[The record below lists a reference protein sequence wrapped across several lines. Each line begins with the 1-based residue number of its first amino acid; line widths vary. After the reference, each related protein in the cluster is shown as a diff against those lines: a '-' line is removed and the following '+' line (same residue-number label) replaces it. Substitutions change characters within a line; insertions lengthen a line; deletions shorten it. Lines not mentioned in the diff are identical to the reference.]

1 MIRKLSNLVA
11 PVSVLGKI
19 IHDTWRWEVN
29 VEFMNLGEIRGDVL
43 FNEEKVGET
52 LAILGW

>member
-19 IHDTWRWEVN
+19 IHDTWRWEGN
-29 VEFMNLGEIRGDVL
+29 VEFMNLGEIRVM
-43 FNEEKVGET
+43 FYSTRKKWERH
-52 LAILGW
+52 